1 LIWTPFAY
9 WWAERKLPRPL
20 RQAQDKLSWRSTQPA
35 PSDPMQLGEAA
46 RRLLDDPTLVLA
58 LERVQQGLIER
69 WRVSKV
75 GDVERREAMYH
86 LHCAVEE
93 LKGELRQML
102 GTARG
107 IEARARMQERDAA

>member
-9 WWAERKLPRPL
+9 WWAERRLPRPP
-20 RQAQDKLSWRSTQPA
+20 WRSTQPA

-58 LERVQQGLIER
+58 LERVQQRLVDT
-69 WRVSKV
+69 WRDSKV
-75 GDVERREAMYH
+75 GDAEAREAAYR
-86 LHCAVEE
+86 LHWAVEQF
-93 LKGELRQML
+93 KAELRIML

>member
-9 WWAERKLPRPL
+9 WWASKLPHPRW
-20 RQAQDKLSWRSTQPA
+20 ASTQPA

-46 RRLLDDPTLVLA
+46 RRLLDDPTLMLA
-58 LERVQQGLIER
+58 LERVQQKIVDR
-69 WRVSKV
+69 WRVSKI
-75 GDVERREAMYH
+75 GDVEAREAAYR

-93 LKGELRQML
+93 LKAELRGML

>member
-9 WWAERKLPRPL
+9 WWAERKLPRLP
-20 RQAQDKLSWRSTQPA
+20 WRSTEPA

-58 LERVQQGLIER
+58 LERVQQKIVDR
-69 WRVSKV
+69 WRVSKI
-75 GDVERREAMYH
+75 GDVEAREAAYR
-86 LHCAVEE
+86 LHCSVEE